1 MLAFVLL
8 LQQMGM
14 LVEAKSLLVAEDETL
29 LFSDQIHLSSLTKFS
44 AVASSKNLT
53 LASSGQQKI
62 NVFDTLDFA
71 ESS

>member
-1 MLAFVLL
+1 
-8 LQQMGM
+8 MGM

-71 ESS
+71 ESCL